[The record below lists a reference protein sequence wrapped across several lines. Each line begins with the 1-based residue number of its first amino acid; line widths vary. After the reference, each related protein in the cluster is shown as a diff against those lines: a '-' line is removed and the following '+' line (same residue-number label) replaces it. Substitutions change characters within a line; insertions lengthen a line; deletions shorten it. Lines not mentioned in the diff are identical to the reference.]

1 MSNIYHPAP
10 ERGHVDFGWLDSHH
24 SFSFGNWHDRD
35 KVHFGALRVLNDDV
49 VRGGN
54 SFDNHPHENMEVIS
68 IPLKGTLA
76 HRDSTGIEGILS
88 TGDVQVISVP
98 KQSEVSGRGG
108 RGTKPAEGLNGNR
121 EAQASGPREAQGAGS
136 REAQSSGS
144 REAQSSGPY
153 TVQIR
158 PLDQY
163 DPVNLLQIWIF
174 PKQPNTK
181 PRHDQKSFDPAG
193 RIDRWQV
200 IVSPRAV
207 DGGLLINQDARLSL
221 SRLNMGTSLSYETVF
236 PGNGTYIFVL
246 AGSVEIGEYR
256 LAPRDGLGISGIDS
270 FTLHTEMGA
279 EVLAIEVPMFA

>member
-54 SFDNHPHENMEVIS
+54 SFDNQPHENMEVIS

-76 HRDSTGIEGILS
+76 HKDSTGIEGILS
-88 TGDVQVISVP
+88 TGDVQVISP
-98 KQSEVSGRGG
+98 GS
-108 RGTKPAEGLNGNR
+108 AIR
-121 EAQASGPREAQGAGS
+121 EAQASGSREAQGAGS
-136 REAQSSGS
+136 
-144 REAQSSGPY
+144 Y

-181 PRHDQKSFDPAG
+181 PRHDQKNFDPAG

-200 IVSPRAV
+200 IVSPSPV
-207 DGGLLINQDARLSL
+207 DGGLWINQDARLSL

-256 LAPRDGLGISGIDS
+256 LAPRDGLGITGMDN
-270 FTLHTEMGA
+270 FTVHTEMGA